1 MKRKLL
7 ISGSAGFVAGSAISQ
22 ALKEWEVF
30 AWDKTTAPAKQ
41 AGINGLMI
49 DLSNEGEVTENF
61 KRINPHAVIHAAALA
76 DIDYCQANQS
86 QAEKINVGV
95 TKILTNLCKEN
106 GAKFVFCSTDTVFS
120 GQEGHYSE
128 RDTPHP
134 LNFYAETKVRA
145 ENMIRK
151 NYTNSLITRLS
162 LVMGLP
168 VMGSGN
174 SFVSRTLEKLK
185 AGQIVEFPQNEIRT
199 PLDVVTA
206 GKALV
211 ELAGN
216 DFTGIIHLAG
226 NDRIN
231 RFEMARQI
239 VRHLGFS
246 PDKVVPVNS
255 NAIAGRARRPDDVSL
270 NNGLAKKILNTP
282 MRSLAEGIKLA
293 IENRP

>member
-1 MKRKLL
+1 MQPKLL

-22 ALKEWEVF
+22 AWREWEVI
-30 AWDKTTAPAKQ
+30 AWDRTAAAAEQVNLTSLK
-41 AGINGLMI
+41 I
-49 DLSNEGEVTENF
+49 DLSDERKVVENF
-61 KRINPHAVIHAAALA
+61 KKINPQTVIHTAALA
-76 DIDYCQANQS
+76 DIDYCQTNQS

-106 GAKFVFCSTDTVFS
+106 GAKLIFCSTDTVFS
-120 GQEGHYSE
+120 GQEGNYSE
-128 RDTPHP
+128 TDKTGP
-134 LNFYAETKVRA
+134 LNYYAETKVRA
-145 ENMIRK
+145 ENMIRE
-151 NYTNSLITRLS
+151 NYTNAVIARLS

-174 SFVSRTLEKLK
+174 SFVTRTLAKLK
-185 AGQIVEFPQNEIRT
+185 AGENVEFPENEIRT

-231 RFEMARQI
+231 RWDMARHI
-239 VRHLGFS
+239 FGHLGFS
-246 PDKVVPVNS
+246 QDRLVPVNS
-255 NAIAGRARRPDDVSL
+255 NAIEGRARRPDDVSL
-270 NNGLAKKILNTP
+270 NNGMAKRTLKTP
-282 MRSLAEGIKLA
+282 MLELAEGIKLA
-293 IENRP
+293 IAYRP